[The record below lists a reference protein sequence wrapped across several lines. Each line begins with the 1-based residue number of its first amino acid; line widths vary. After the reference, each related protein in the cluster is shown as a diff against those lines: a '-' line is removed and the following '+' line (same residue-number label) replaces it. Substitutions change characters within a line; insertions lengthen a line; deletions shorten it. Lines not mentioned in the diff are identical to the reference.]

1 MATTHSTS
9 GPTVDGHTRPR
20 RRRWPTLAI
29 RADVAARVREAVV
42 GHADVGTTA
51 LAISGELLVA
61 QVRLL
66 LVALLLGLQ
75 LVPATDMDTRRV
87 TLPLTW
93 VAFVVAAL
101 FYFLTSR
108 RPRPWLQGFA
118 SSAVDVTLVS
128 CGLAAFLVLGQPHV
142 TLNSHA
148 LFELYFIAIACA
160 GLRYNPQA
168 CALTGLL
175 ALVQYGGIV
184 AYCASRW
191 GHVDAQF
198 APFREG
204 ALDLNAQG
212 ARLILLAAAAL
223 ISAIIVLR
231 AQGLREIS
239 HTDRLTGLANRR
251 AFDDRVALE
260 AERARR
266 YRRPFAIALIDVD
279 HFKHVNDTFG
289 HAQGDLA
296 LRTVAAVLER
306 GHRASDVA
314 ARVGG
319 DEFALLL
326 AETTAELVMSRIDGL
341 RRQIGEMLIPEAAEC
356 TGGPHR
362 VTVSIG
368 VANWPDD
375 GETAETVLAIADAR
389 LYEAKRLGRDRAV
402 GPPPVWEA
410 VAPAASTPT
419 AVTPRRER

>member
-1 MATTHSTS
+1 MDQQAR
-9 GPTVDGHTRPR
+9 GP
-20 RRRWPTLAI
+20 RRRWPSLAI
-29 RADVAARVREAVV
+29 RTDVAARVREAVA

-66 LVALLLGLQ
+66 LVALLLAMQ
-75 LVPATDMDTRRV
+75 LLPVTDADTRRV

-101 FYFLTSR
+101 FYFLASR
-108 RPRPWLQGFA
+108 RPQPWLQGFA

-128 CGLAAFLVLGQPHV
+128 CGLATFLLLDQPHV
-142 TLNSHA
+142 TLNSHT
-148 LFELYFIAIACA
+148 LFELYFIAIAGA
-160 GLRYNPQA
+160 ALRYNPQA

-175 ALVQYGGIV
+175 ALVQYGAIV
-184 AYCASRW
+184 AYCARRW
-191 GHVDAQF
+191 GHADAQF

-204 ALDLNAQG
+204 GLDLNAQG
-212 ARLILLAAAAL
+212 ARLLLLAAAAL

-266 YRRPFAIALIDVD
+266 YRRPYAIALIDVD

-296 LRTVAAVLER
+296 LRTVAGVLDR

-326 AETTAELVMSRIDGL
+326 AETTAEVVMSRIDGL
-341 RRQIGEMLIPEAAEC
+341 RRQIGETSISDVADRS
-356 TGGPHR
+356 GSPHR

-375 GETAETVLAIADAR
+375 GETPETVLATADAR
-389 LYEAKRLGRDRAV
+389 LYEAKHLGRDRAT
-402 GPPPVWEA
+402 GPSPMWKGA
-410 VAPAASTPT
+410 TPT
-419 AVTPRRER
+419 ALSPTAVIPRRGRLRRG

>member
-1 MATTHSTS
+1 MDQQAR
-9 GPTVDGHTRPR
+9 RPR
-20 RRRWPTLAI
+20 NRWPSLAI
-29 RADVAARVREAVV
+29 RTDVAARVREAIA
-42 GHADVGTTA
+42 GHFDVGTTA

-66 LVALLLGLQ
+66 LVALLLVMQ
-75 LVPATDMDTRRV
+75 LLPGIELDTRQV

-101 FYFLTSR
+101 FYFMASR
-108 RPRPWLQGFA
+108 RPQPWLQGFA

-128 CGLAAFLVLGQPHV
+128 CGLATFLVLDQPHV
-142 TLNSHA
+142 TLNSHT
-148 LFELYFIAIACA
+148 LFELYFIAIAGA

-175 ALVQYGGIV
+175 ALAQYGAIV

-191 GHVDAQF
+191 GYAAAQF

-204 ALDLNAQG
+204 GLDLNAQG

-231 AQGLREIS
+231 AQGFREVS

-279 HFKHVNDTFG
+279 HFKRVNDEFG
-289 HAQGDLA
+289 HAHGDLA
-296 LRTVAAVLER
+296 LRTVAGVLER

-326 AETTAELVMSRIDGL
+326 AETTAEVVMSRIDGL
-341 RRQIGEMLIPEAAEC
+341 RRQIGETSIPDVAD
-356 TGGPHR
+356 GSGSPHR

-375 GETAETVLAIADAR
+375 GEAPEAVLATADAR
-389 LYEAKRLGRDRAV
+389 LYEAKRLGRDRAI
-402 GPPPVWEA
+402 GPPPVW
-410 VAPAASTPT
+410 VAAPPTTAQSSTV
-419 AVTPRRER
+419 VTPHRGK